1 LSHDFVAE
9 LRYLLRD
16 KVAAKSLLRFCL
28 LWCELMHTM
37 LVQGRY
43 SLKINELK
51 IQLQERFSI
60 SYHQPTNV
68 TAMIWHVAHAMAQQL
83 QQLMLQM

>member
-1 LSHDFVAE
+1 
-9 LRYLLRD
+9 
-16 KVAAKSLLRFCL
+16 
-28 LWCELMHTM
+28 MHTM